1 MNKRNQ
7 GSSYDSSFKIGVK
20 PDKRG
25 QMKLSFGMIFSIFL
39 IIIFIAFAVYA
50 ITKFINLQKK
60 IQIESFA
67 KNLQTD
73 VDRAWG
79 PAGRTSSN
87 ETYSLPNKVEA
98 VCFTNNEFNNLMF
111 RSSKLIDRKNIIH
124 IDVLKITG
132 SENPYC
138 ISNTDGKVK
147 LIISKDFG
155 EDLVTI
161 IRQE

>member
-50 ITKFINLQKK
+50 ITKFINLQKT
-60 IQIESFA
+60 IQMKSFA
-67 KNLQTD
+67 ENLQSD
-73 VDRAWG
+73 VTNMW
-79 PAGRTSSN
+79 SSPRGSQE

-98 VCFTNNEFNNLMF
+98 VCFTNNEFHNLMF
-111 RSSKLIDRKNIIH
+111 RSSDILEEENIAHLDIAR
-124 IDVLKITG
+124 ITMD
-132 SENPYC
+132 EDPYC
-138 ISNTDGKVK
+138 IPNINGKVK
-147 LIISKDFG
+147 LIISKDFN
-155 EDLVTI
+155 EDLVI
-161 IRQE
+161 ITRQN

>member
-50 ITKFINLQKK
+50 ITKFINLQKT
-60 IQIESFA
+60 IQIESFG
-67 KNLQTD
+67 NGLQED
-73 VDRAWG
+73 VNNMWKSPRG
-79 PAGRTSSN
+79 SQP
-87 ETYSLPNKVEA
+87 ETYSLPNKIEA

-111 RSSKLIDRKNIIH
+111 RSSELIDRKNIIH
-124 IDVLKITG
+124 IDISKITT
-132 SENPYC
+132 SEDPYC
-138 ISNTDGKVK
+138 ISNINGKVK
-147 LIISKDFG
+147 LIISKDFR

>member
-50 ITKFINLQKK
+50 ITKFINLQKT

-79 PAGRTSSN
+79 PAGRTFSN

-111 RSSKLIDRKNIIH
+111 RSSKLIKGKNIEHLDIMGMTLSG
-124 IDVLKITG
+124 D
-132 SENPYC
+132 PYC

-161 IRQE
+161 TRQ